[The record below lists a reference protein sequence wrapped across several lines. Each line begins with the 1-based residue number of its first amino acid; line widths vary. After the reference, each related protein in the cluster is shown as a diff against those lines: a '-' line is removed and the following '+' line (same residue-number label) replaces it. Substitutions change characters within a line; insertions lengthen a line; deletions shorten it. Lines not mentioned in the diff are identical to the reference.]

1 MHKDILT
8 AEGTPNITTAIASIP
23 VTSIQNTNLFQSD
36 RGIVHMSKVHVSQT
50 YSDELEKGSEVSGLL
65 NEGMNKR
72 VPAINVRIVDE
83 KSKY

>member
-1 MHKDILT
+1 MNQKR
-8 AEGTPNITTAIASIP
+8 A
-23 VTSIQNTNLFQSD
+23 Q
-36 RGIVHMSKVHVSQT
+36 K
-50 YSDELEKGSEVSGLL
+50 VSGLL